1 MMASNHL
8 RILILGL
15 NYAPEMVG
23 VAVYTSGMAE
33 ALTSMGHKVRVVAG
47 QPYYPQWCVF
57 SGFSRLRWTRSN
69 ERGVDVVR
77 CPHYVPAKPTGP
89 RRIIHHVSFSISA
102 LFPMLWSA
110 MTYRPDIVIAV
121 APCIIAAPVARL
133 SAMVSGAKGWLHVQ
147 DFELEAAMATG
158 LVREGLA
165 ARLAKQFERLVLRS
179 FDRVTSISTKMC
191 ERLVDKGVNPGKVAE
206 VRNWAAVD
214 DIQPLGRPSNYRE
227 RWNIETPHVALYSG
241 NIANKQG
248 VEVIV
253 EVARVLRDRRDLTFV
268 ICGEGPNRARLEE
281 GAHGL
286 TNIRFFDLQPVD
298 DLGELLGLATVHL
311 LPQLASAADLVL
323 PSKLGNMMASGVP
336 IIATAAP
343 GTGLAA
349 EVEGCGLVVA
359 PGDADALAS
368 AIEQLL
374 DGGHLREISGRMGLA
389 RARSRFSKDAAMA
402 SLMDARPRMRQ
413 RL

>member
-1 MMASNHL
+1 MASTHL
-8 RILILGL
+8 KILILGL

-33 ALTSMGHKVRVVAG
+33 ALTSMGHKVRVIAG
-47 QPYYPQWCVF
+47 QPYYPQWRVF
-57 SGFSRLRWTRSN
+57 PGFSPLLWTRSN
-69 ERGVDVVR
+69 EGGVDVIH
-77 CPHYVPAKPTGP
+77 CPHYVPARPSGL
-89 RRIIHHVSFSISA
+89 RRVIHHASFAISA

-110 MTYRPDIVIAV
+110 MTQRPDIVIAI
-121 APCIIAAPVARL
+121 APSITAAPVARL
-133 SAMVSGAKGWLHVQ
+133 AALSSGAQAWLHVQ
-147 DFELEAAMATG
+147 DFELEAALATG
-158 LVREGLA
+158 LVREGVA
-165 ARLAKQFERLVLRS
+165 AKLAKQFERFVLLS
-179 FDRVTSISTKMC
+179 FDRVTSISKKMC
-191 ERLVDKGVNPGKVAE
+191 EHLIEKGVEPAKVAE

-214 DIQPLGRPSNYRE
+214 DIRPLGRPSNYRE
-227 RWNIETPHVALYSG
+227 RWSIETPHVALYSG

-253 EVARVLRDRRDLTFV
+253 EAARLLRDRRDLTFV
-268 ICGEGPNRARLEE
+268 ICGEGPNRTKLEE
-281 GAHGL
+281 VARGL
-286 TNIRFFDLQPVD
+286 TNVRFFDLQPAGH
-298 DLGELLGLATVHL
+298 LGELLGLATVHL

-359 PGDADALAS
+359 PGDPGALAS
-368 AIEQLL
+368 GIEQLL

-389 RARSRFSKDAAMA
+389 RARSRFSKDDAMA
-402 SLMDARPRMRQ
+402 RLMDARPQMRH